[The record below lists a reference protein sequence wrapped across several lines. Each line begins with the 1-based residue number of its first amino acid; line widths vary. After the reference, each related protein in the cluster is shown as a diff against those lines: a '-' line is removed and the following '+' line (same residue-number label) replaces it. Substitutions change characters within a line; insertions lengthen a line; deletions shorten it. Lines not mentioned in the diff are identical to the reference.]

1 MGSMP
6 KNSYSSTPIEFPKSY
21 VFMGFQG
28 TYSSLPTSLGFVS
41 YWVSAC
47 DIPEVAVAPT
57 ITPEVTRP
65 IVSKVVE
72 PV

>member
-1 MGSMP
+1 
-6 KNSYSSTPIEFPKSY
+6 
-21 VFMGFQG
+21 MGFQG

-57 ITPEVTRP
+57 ITPEVTPP

>member
-28 TYSSLPTSLGFVS
+28 TYSALPTSLGFVS

-47 DIPEVAVAPT
+47 DIPLVTVDKI
-57 ITPEVTRP
+57 ITPEVTLP
-65 IVSKVVE
+65 LVNKVVE